1 MATTHE
7 QQRRILIN
15 VAYSLQYS
23 LKDQIKPKH
32 LASRFYF
39 YFFFFTLLCFK
50 VFCIHILLPQIII
63 YFWFLQNFFFICCSA
78 KLAPMCGL
86 WKTLDY
92 SHYYIHLA
100 LDLVNKKGITV
111 RTVLMFTSEANAI
124 MDRHTGNV
132 ISKELLWWFFTLKVL
147 NLF

>member
-39 YFFFFTLLCFK
+39 YFFLLYYASKYFAYTFYFLKSLYISDFFR
-50 VFCIHILLPQIII
+50 I
-63 YFWFLQNFFFICCSA
+63 FFICCSA

>member
-7 QQRRILIN
+7 QQCQILIN

-39 YFFFFTLLCFK
+39 FFFTLLCFK
-50 VFCIHILLPQIII
+50 VFCIHTLLPQIII
-63 YFWFLQNFFFICCSA
+63 YFWFLQNFFFCILFCKIGSHVWP
-78 KLAPMCGL
+78 LTDVGL
-86 WKTLDY
+86 FSLLHT
-92 SHYYIHLA
+92 SSFGSGEQ
-100 LDLVNKKGITV
+100 KGGYCENSFNV
-111 RTVLMFTSEANAI
+111 HVWRNAI

-132 ISKELLWWFFTLKVL
+132 LSKELLWWIFTLKVL

>member
-39 YFFFFTLLCFK
+39 YFFFTLLCFK

-63 YFWFLQNFFFICCSA
+63 YFWFLQNFFFCILFCKIGSHVWP
-78 KLAPMCGL
+78 LTDVGL
-86 WKTLDY
+86 FSLLHTSSFGSGEQKGDY
-92 SHYYIHLA
+92 CENS
-100 LDLVNKKGITV
+100 
-111 RTVLMFTSEANAI
+111 F
-124 MDRHTGNV
+124 NV
-132 ISKELLWWFFTLKVL
+132 HVWSKCDNGQTYWQCDF
-147 NLF
+147 

>member
-7 QQRRILIN
+7 QLCRILIS

-39 YFFFFTLLCFK
+39 FLLYHASKYFAYTFYFLKSLYI
-50 VFCIHILLPQIII
+50 V
-63 YFWFLQNFFFICCSA
+63 YFWFLQNFFFCILFCKIGSHVWP
-78 KLAPMCGL
+78 LTDVGL
-86 WKTLDY
+86 FSLLHT
-92 SHYYIHLA
+92 SSFGSGEQ
-100 LDLVNKKGITV
+100 KGGYCENSFNV
-111 RTVLMFTSEANAI
+111 HVWRNAI

-132 ISKELLWWFFTLKVL
+132 LSKELLWWIFTLKVL

>member
-39 YFFFFTLLCFK
+39 YLFFYFIMLQSILHTHFTSSNHYIFLISSEFFFL
-50 VFCIHILLPQIII
+50 
-63 YFWFLQNFFFICCSA
+63 CCSA

-92 SHYYIHLA
+92 FHYYIHLA